1 MILLLTLI
9 GRFADDT
16 ASLMTPQTS
25 LSDVLVSRPRRAC
38 YSRSS
43 LGFRGSS
50 LGFRGSSLESRAL
63 LLESRGLL
71 LNIRALLLRIGAL
84 PLRIRP
90 FQHAG

>member
-38 YSRSS
+38 YIAARSIVVVVIVIIVVI
-43 LGFRGSS
+43 
-50 LGFRGSSLESRAL
+50 LELFEFATHTVP
-63 LLESRGLL
+63 
-71 LNIRALLLRIGAL
+71 IA
-84 PLRIRP
+84 
-90 FQHAG
+90 Q